1 MGTKSLTIF
10 MDDIDDKPLC
20 VMYRQYDGYPEVH
33 GKELSEFLETSK
45 KIVNGFDKPLRVMY
59 SQYDGDYD
67 NFNGMGCLA
76 AQCIKY
82 FKKGIGDIYIE
93 SLDHIKEEFNY
104 FVRYK
109 KGNIHITVEDCDG
122 KQLFKGNSKQ
132 FRKWTNDGG

>member
-1 MGTKSLTIF
+1 

-33 GKELSEFLETSK
+33 GKELSEFLETK
-45 KIVNGFDKPLRVMY
+45 KIVNGFGR
-59 SQYDGDYD
+59 GDYD

-82 FKKGIGDIYIE
+82 FKKGIGDIYIK

-104 FVRYK
+104 FVRDK